1 MTPQRE
7 GAQQWRGAPLDMEEG
22 MDPYGIKEI
31 VLEFDTGEE
40 EIMRPSSARSSAPT
54 SCTRLPTTCAWASCA
69 ASASAAASKG
79 ASAVHGIILETGTA
93 TGTSDER
100 YSRMP
105 KITVRYADGVTLIF
119 VPDAG
124 RRFFDEDDALK
135 LAEIWEE
142 AAQIA
147 EWSGIAEGID
157 ERFAR

>member
-1 MTPQRE
+1 M
-7 GAQQWRGAPLDMEEG
+7 
-22 MDPYGIKEI
+22 
-31 VLEFDTGEE
+31 
-40 EIMRPSSARSSAPT
+40 
-54 SCTRLPTTCAWASCA
+54 
-69 ASASAAASKG
+69 
-79 ASAVHGIILETGTA
+79 HGIVLETGTA
-93 TGTSDER
+93 GGTSDER

>member
-1 MTPQRE
+1 M
-7 GAQQWRGAPLDMEEG
+7 
-22 MDPYGIKEI
+22 
-31 VLEFDTGEE
+31 
-40 EIMRPSSARSSAPT
+40 
-54 SCTRLPTTCAWASCA
+54 
-69 ASASAAASKG
+69 
-79 ASAVHGIILETGTA
+79 HGIILETGTA

-105 KITVRYADGVTLIF
+105 KITVRYADGGTLMF

-142 AAQIA
+142 ASQIA
-147 EWSGIAEGID
+147 EWSRIAEGID